1 METII
6 NSHVFEHLNRHTL
19 LSPNQ
24 YGFRKNMSCVL
35 HLLKCKNDWT
45 NLIDVRKAVNVV
57 YIDFCKAFDSV
68 SHQKLLFKLEKY
80 GITGKCFSWVKD
92 FLTGRSQKVKVGD
105 SFSDEHNV
113 TSGVPQGSVL
123 GPTLIFIL
131 DFYKLFT

>member
-6 NSHVFEHLNRHTL
+6 NSHVLEHLNRHTL

-24 YGFRKNMSCVL
+24 YGFRKNMSCAL
-35 HLLKCKNDWT
+35 QLLKCKNDWT
-45 NLIDVRKAVNVV
+45 NLLDAGKAVDVV

-68 SHQKLLFKLEKY
+68 SHQKLMFKLEKY
-80 GITGKCFSWVKD
+80 GITGKCLNWVKD

-123 GPTLIFIL
+123 GPTLFLIFINDL
-131 DFYKLFT
+131 HT